1 MRLALDR
8 PVKILII
15 GAGGTGGYVIPHL
28 YRIAFASNRKCRIIL
43 ADGDIVEEKNLIRQG
58 FSNVDIGENK
68 AAVMAERY
76 SDVFGIETEYI
87 PNFIENEEEL
97 KSLLEIRHPSYSRDH
112 KPISILIGAVD
123 NNRSRV
129 MCHNVFKEMSDI
141 IYIDSGNAE
150 FGGQVV
156 CGVKMNG
163 KVLSKPVASV
173 YPDIL
178 TDTEKFPSK
187 LSCAERSI
195 SAPQSIAANLF
206 ASTAVATML
215 YYLLIV
221 GKLETTRIAFSARK
235 LFMKSIARK
244 GNRNGK

>member
-1 MRLALDR
+1 MKLALDR
-8 PVKILII
+8 PVRILII

-28 YRIAFASNRKCRIIL
+28 YRIAFAANRKSRIII
-43 ADGDIVEEKNLIRQG
+43 ADGDVVEDKNLVRQN
-58 FSNVDIGENK
+58 FSYVDVGENK
-68 AAVMAERY
+68 AKVMAERY

-87 PNFIENEEEL
+87 PNFIEDEEQL
-97 KSLLEIRHPSYSRDH
+97 YNLLEIEYPYYSNAP

-129 MCHNVFKEMSDI
+129 MCHNVFKIMDDI

-156 CGVKMNG
+156 CGVKMGG
-163 KVLSKPVASV
+163 KVMSKPVASV

-178 TDTEKFPSK
+178 TDTEKFPSE

-206 ASTAVATML
+206 ASTAISTML
-215 YYLLIV
+215 YYLLIK
-221 GKLETTRIAFSARK
+221 GQLKTTRIAFSANK
-235 LFMKSIARK
+235 LLMKSIA
-244 GNRNGK
+244 

>member
-1 MRLALDR
+1 MKLALDR
-8 PVKILII
+8 PFQVLII

-28 YRIAFASNRKCRIIL
+28 YRIAFAANRKSRIII
-43 ADGDIVEEKNLIRQG
+43 ADGDVVEDKNLVRQN
-58 FSNVDIGENK
+58 FSYVDVGENK
-68 AAVMAERY
+68 AKVMAERY

-87 PNFIENEEEL
+87 PNFIEDEEQL
-97 KSLLEIRHPSYSRDH
+97 YNLLEIEYPYYSNAP

-129 MCHNVFKEMSDI
+129 MCHNVFKIMDDI

-156 CGVKMNG
+156 CGVKMGG
-163 KVLSKPVASV
+163 KVMSKPVASV

-178 TDTEKFPSK
+178 TDTEKFPSE

-206 ASTAVATML
+206 ASTAISTML
-215 YYLLIV
+215 YYLLIK
-221 GKLETTRIAFSARK
+221 GQLKTTRIAFSANK
-235 LFMKSIARK
+235 LLMKSIA
-244 GNRNGK
+244 